1 MSFSNFKI
9 KEKSLKKSIVIPLII
24 LAFALFFIIQSYLA
38 TGTVFDRGIDL
49 EGGTQITVHYA
60 EKINLETTEAALRDS
75 LGTQDIVVV
84 TTTNPATRAQETVIV
99 TVGGEHS
106 EESIISA
113 IRSHLKINLA
123 PTEYSISTIGPA
135 LAESF
140 WHQARWAFAFAFLFM
155 AGVVALYY
163 KKFLPSLAI
172 VISTVYD
179 LTIIIGFMA
188 FLKIPLTLATIAG
201 LLMIIGYGVDTNI
214 LLTNKVIKERE
225 GELYDRLSQ
234 GMRTGLTMSATTIA
248 VLLALFFVGGAY
260 SLVLR
265 QISLIL
271 LIGLLAD
278 IPNTWCLNANILTWK
293 K

>member
-1 MSFSNFKI
+1 MSFSSFKI
-9 KEKSLKKSIVIPLII
+9 KEKTLKKSITIPLAI
-24 LAFALFFIIQSYLA
+24 LALAIFFIIHSYMT
-38 TGTVFDRGIDL
+38 TGAVFDRGIDL
-49 EGGTQITVHYA
+49 EGGTQITVHYSERIDLDA
-60 EKINLETTEAALRDS
+60 FEASIGES
-75 LGTQDIVVV
+75 LGTQDVVVV
-84 TTTNPATRAQETVIV
+84 TTTNPATRAQETIIV

-106 EESIISA
+106 EETITATIQDYL
-113 IRSHLKINLA
+113 HINLE
-123 PTEYSISTIGPA
+123 PTEYSITVLGPA

-140 WHQARWAFAFAFLFM
+140 WHQARWAFAFAFFFM
-155 AGVVALYY
+155 AGVIALYY
-163 KKFLPSLAI
+163 KKFLPSIAI
-172 VISTVYD
+172 IISTVYD

-201 LLMIIGYGVDTNI
+201 LLMIIGYGVDTNV

-225 GELYDRLSQ
+225 GDLYDRLSN
-234 GMRTGLTMSATTIA
+234 GMRTGLTMSATTIS